1 MKTKN
6 NLKNLKTKYM
16 IQQQRKVEE
25 GNSIMN
31 MIKQVISI
39 EPKNKEENAIIT
51 EKPEIKD
58 DKYISIDDFAKVE
71 IRVGTILSAEVVE
84 KSDKLF
90 KLSVDFGEAAPRQVL
105 SGIRKFVTVEELVG
119 KQFPFVTNLAP
130 RPMMGMESAAMILA
144 ASEKNE
150 EGEKL
155 ALFNPSVKVA
165 NGTKLR

>member
-1 MKTKN
+1 
-6 NLKNLKTKYM
+6 M

-31 MIKQVISI
+31 MIKQVISL
-39 EPKNKEENAIIT
+39 EPKGKSEEVIVE
-51 EKPEIKD
+51 EKPKTEPVD

-71 IRVGTILSAEVVE
+71 IRVGTILSTEIVD
-84 KSDKLF
+84 KSDKLY
-90 KLSVDFGEAAPRQVL
+90 KLSVDFGEEAPRQVL
-105 SGIRKFVTVEELVG
+105 SGIRKFVTAEELVG

-144 ASEKNE
+144 ASEKTE

-155 ALFNPSVKVA
+155 ALFNPSIKVA

>member
-1 MKTKN
+1 
-6 NLKNLKTKYM
+6 M

-31 MIKQVISI
+31 LIKQTLSL
-39 EPKNKEENAIIT
+39 EPKAE
-51 EKPEIKD
+51 EIKVEKSVD
-58 DKYISIDDFAKVE
+58 IPEPKEDRYISIDDFAKVE
-71 IRVGTILSAEVVE
+71 IRVGTILSAEAVE

-90 KLSVDFGEAAPRQVL
+90 KLSVDFGEATPRQVL

-144 ASEKNE
+144 ASEKTE
-150 EGEKL
+150 DGEKL
-155 ALFNPSVKVA
+155 ALFNPSVKVS